1 MKSRFTVVLAAICIV
16 PAGTGLLNATTP
28 GTSNN
33 VQLVGQNPLFGRGMN
48 AAAAN
53 YKNFLYVGNRT
64 DGSSRCGFG
73 DPRRVNGLDTCPH
86 PHPGILI
93 VDITNPTS
101 PTVVGEIPA
110 PVNTAGQPVG
120 ITSREVRVWPQ
131 KKLLMTMNFRCS
143 SLLHACPRTDDTT
156 SPFDIK
162 FFSLKD
168 PLHPQFISH
177 YVPTSRV
184 TGAQVKPHE
193 MFLWVDPNNDNRA
206 LLFLST
212 PNIFVDANPN
222 LLIVDISQVPS
233 GAAVTEVTEGTWNNR
248 FPGTNQAN
256 YPGGS
261 GSDGCGPYDCNLF
274 VHSMGLKPDGSVAY
288 LALEA
293 GHFLIL
299 DTSQVAAGVPNPQL
313 TLLTDPTN
321 RPVWLQDPLDPTA
334 VPGVFPGGCARQGP
348 GPFFNPSSKDCP
360 NSHSAVQVPGRQLA
374 LTTDEVYGTLTF
386 DNQGC
391 RWGWA
396 RLIDVSNP
404 GRPFI
409 TGEYTIDENNLSF
422 CGTPA
427 DDAVTESTRSYSSHN
442 PTLTQNLAI
451 IDWHSGG
458 LQIID
463 TSDPTNPVQAGFY
476 VPDPPS
482 AVANEDPALSQG
494 TASRNNKTVF
504 WSYPIIKNGLI
515 YVIDVRNGLFIFKY
529 TGPHADEV
537 RQITFLEGNS
547 NLGDAVDLD
556 QDQNSQ

>member
-1 MKSRFTVVLAAICIV
+1 MIVLAAISIV
-16 PAGTGLLNATTP
+16 LAGTELLTATTP
-28 GTSNN
+28 GTSSN

-93 VDITNPTS
+93 VDINNPAS

-110 PVNTAGQPVG
+110 PLNPAGQPVG

-143 SLLHACPRTDDTT
+143 SLLHACPRTNDTT

-162 FFSLKD
+162 FFSLSD
-168 PLHPQFISH
+168 PVHPQFISH
-177 YVPTSRV
+177 YVPTS
-184 TGAQVKPHE
+184 GAGVQVKPHE
-193 MFLWVDPNNDNRA
+193 MFLWADPNNQGRA

-212 PNIFVDANPN
+212 PNIFADSVPN
-222 LLIVDISQVPS
+222 LLVVDISQVPS
-233 GAAVTEVTEGTWNNR
+233 GGSVTEVAEGNWNDR
-248 FPGTNQAN
+248 YPGTNQSN
-256 YPGGS
+256 YPFDNNS
-261 GSDGCGPYDCNLF
+261 GDGCGPYDCNLF
-274 VHSMGLKPDGSVAY
+274 VHSMSVKPDGTLTF

-293 GHFLIL
+293 GHFLVL
-299 DTSQVAAGVPNPQL
+299 DTSQVTAGVPNPQL
-313 TLLTDPTN
+313 VLLTDPKN

-334 VPGVFPGGCARQGP
+334 VPGEFPGGCARQGMVS
-348 GPFFNPSSKDCP
+348 GILSSKDCP
-360 NSHSAVQVPGRQLA
+360 NSHSAVKVPGRNLA

-386 DNQGC
+386 FNQGC

-396 RLIDVSNP
+396 RLIDVSDP
-404 GRPFI
+404 TKPFI
-409 TGEYTIDENNLSF
+409 TGEYAIDEDSLSF
-422 CGTPA
+422 CTGTGF
-427 DDAVTESTRSYSSHN
+427 DDPVTEATRSYSSHN

-463 TSDPTNPVQAGFY
+463 TSDQTNPVQAGFY

-482 AVANEDPALSQG
+482 SVANEDPGLSQG

-504 WSYPIIKNGLI
+504 WSYPIIKDGLI
-515 YVIDVRNGLFIFKY
+515 YVIDIRNGLFVFQY
-529 TGPHADEV
+529 TGPHAGEV
-537 RQITFLEGNS
+537 QEIHFLEGNS

-556 QDQNSQ
+556 QNRNSQ